1 MESLAANMK
10 VLIAKVLEKKGDCP
24 NCKEPLYAWKT
35 KNPDG
40 TERCPPTCMS
50 CGFTDLKRKEDV
62 MTEKIYNNSL
72 KARAWNFFRNGS
84 MVTNES
90 LFDKDF
96 KTFKVE
102 NDETKLALEKSHAF
116 VNEILLGKTTHLVL
130 SGKSGVGKSH
140 LSMSICKEVIKR
152 SNYDKKCLFI
162 NYREL
167 LEQLKK
173 AFNDDVMY
181 KLLHQSLM
189 ADIKTTDLVV
199 IDDLGAELG
208 GSSANNSSNYNND
221 TLHSI
226 MEAREDKALVVNT
239 NLTGKELKAVYGE
252 RIVSRIMNNSNG
264 FISSLNQTKDKRITG
279 TGV

>member
-10 VLIAKVLEKKGDCP
+10 VLISKVLEKKGDCP
-24 NCKEPLYAWKT
+24 NCKEPLYGWKT
-35 KNPDG
+35 KKPDG
-40 TERCPPTCMS
+40 TERCSPTCMQ

-62 MTEKIYNNSL
+62 MTDKIYNNSL
-72 KARAWNFFRNGS
+72 KARTWNFFRNGS
-84 MVTNES
+84 MVTNNS

-96 KTFKVE
+96 KTFTPE
-102 NDETKLALEKSHAF
+102 NEETKLALEKSHAF
-116 VNEILLGKTTHLVL
+116 INEILLGKTTHLVL

-226 MEAREDKALVVNT
+226 MEAREDKALIVNT
-239 NLTGKELKAVYGE
+239 NLTGKELKAAYGE

-264 FISSLNQTKDKRITG
+264 FVSSLNQTKDKRITG